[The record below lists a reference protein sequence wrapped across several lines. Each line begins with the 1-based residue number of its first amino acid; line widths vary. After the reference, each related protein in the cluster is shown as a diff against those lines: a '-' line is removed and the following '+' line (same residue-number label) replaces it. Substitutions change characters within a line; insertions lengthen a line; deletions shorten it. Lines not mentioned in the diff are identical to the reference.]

1 MTGFAASFLLKNE
14 RLQKGHLEKHG
25 CGLLAP
31 AQLPAAPHAHS
42 SLPRLLPTFFLSSK
56 AVPLSHRN
64 AKPFFQVAQP
74 HHFSFHMS
82 GCAIQQS
89 FVGTCWE
96 GGVFFFF
103 PASVPGVQ
111 TNGLR
116 TKQGAICTSLPGH
129 QRPFYCFYTKIF
141 PFCLLFVLVLTN
153 VSHKRSRGKGEKKS
167 HICIHQQY
175 YFRQKN
181 NSLRGISVIQLS

>member
-96 GGVFFFF
+96 GGGFFF
-103 PASVPGVQ
+103 SS
-111 TNGLR
+111 
-116 TKQGAICTSLPGH
+116 ICTRSADKWFKNKTGSNLYQPTRSSKTILLLLHKDFSLLLAFCP
-129 QRPFYCFYTKIF
+129 CFDK
-141 PFCLLFVLVLTN
+141 C
-153 VSHKRSRGKGEKKS
+153 
-167 HICIHQQY
+167 
-175 YFRQKN
+175 
-181 NSLRGISVIQLS
+181 

>member
-1 MTGFAASFLLKNE
+1 MWSFSSSPAPCSPPCTLITAQAPPHLLSFLKSSSSQPQECQAILSGSSASPFLFSHV
-14 RLQKGHLEKHG
+14 RM
-25 CGLLAP
+25 C
-31 AQLPAAPHAHS
+31 HS
-42 SLPRLLPTFFLSSK
+42 TELCRYML
-56 AVPLSHRN
+56 
-64 AKPFFQVAQP
+64 
-74 HHFSFHMS
+74 
-82 GCAIQQS
+82 
-89 FVGTCWE
+89 
-96 GGVFFFF
+96 GGWCFFFF

-175 YFRQKN
+175 YFRRKN